1 MDHKILGTIKSQRLF
16 KKQKDNI
23 FNFIPEGEQPEW
35 SRRLDE
41 YWPSLGQKPDMPE
54 QHARACKDAQKS
66 KELLWQAC
74 IDLDKSLP
82 FRDNSIDVMCGNLLN
97 NVNGYKNLIRE
108 IYRCLKP
115 GGRFAVIDLFYQE
128 QSQTFTYLSKIN
140 AVYSS
145 LNYYISFCSN

>member
-1 MDHKILGTIKSQRLF
+1 MDHKILGTIKSQRFF

-66 KELLWQAC
+66 KELQKYFSFIAG
-74 IDLDKSLP
+74 IK
-82 FRDNSIDVMCGNLLN
+82 NSHFMAGVH
-97 NVNGYKNLIRE
+97 R
-108 IYRCLKP
+108 
-115 GGRFAVIDLFYQE
+115 
-128 QSQTFTYLSKIN
+128 S
-140 AVYSS
+140 
-145 LNYYISFCSN
+145 